1 MSDPAK
7 PAEDEEPKDIGKSPN
22 QQYGFTLAVI
32 TANPA
37 SWTILDIFQSRNI
50 GVFEVYFFVWHPQLC
65 FYNLPLFWYPTIW
78 MRSRWNW

>member
-37 SWTILDIFQSRNI
+37 SWTILDIF
-50 GVFEVYFFVWHPQLC
+50 GAY
-65 FYNLPLFWYPTIW
+65 
-78 MRSRWNW
+78 